1 MSKVSILTVTALA
14 LLLSA
19 CGQDAPVPADPGA
32 EAEAVPAP
40 PTEIPANTEV
50 PVQRVESVMI
60 TRPDDHPNAVV
71 IMVAGSVTSD
81 GWTEARLV
89 PAATEPSATMRSFQ
103 FVATSPEHA
112 DAAAQPRPIE
122 ARVEF
127 DPFPEGVETIR
138 FVSATNELMAIV
150 GY

>member
-1 MSKVSILTVTALA
+1 MSKVSTLTVASLA
-14 LLLSA
+14 LLLTA
-19 CGQDAPVPADPGA
+19 CGQEAPVPVDPA
-32 EAEAVPAP
+32 VEAEAPVL
-40 PTEIPANTEV
+40 PTEIPALTEV

-60 TRPDDHPNAVV
+60 TRPNDDPNAVV

-81 GWTEARLV
+81 GWTAARLI

-127 DPFPEGVETIR
+127 EQFPEGVETIR
-138 FVSATNELMAIV
+138 IVSATNELMAIV